1 MQMRYLIYIY
11 SIVAAIS
18 CNYSRLPGPV
28 EKKSDKEEM
37 VDVNKYLVQKD
48 NERIENYIERK
59 RLVMN
64 QTSSGL
70 WYSITK
76 EGTGVNYTDGSKVY
90 FEFESSLLDG
100 TPCYSSQESGPKAAV
115 IGKSEI
121 ESGLNEGLKL
131 LKPGSEA
138 IFILP
143 PYLAFGLLG
152 DGKVIPARS
161 VIVYKIKVI
170 GSN

>member
-1 MQMRYLIYIY
+1 MRYLVYIFA
-11 SIVAAIS
+11 IVVAFS
-18 CNYSRLPGPV
+18 CNNSNQPGPV
-28 EKKSDKEEM
+28 EKKNGNEEM
-37 VDVNKYLVQKD
+37 IAINKYLVEKD

-59 RLVMN
+59 KLVMN

-76 EGTGVNYTDGSKVY
+76 EGTGEMYTDGSIVN

-100 TPCYSSQESGPKAAV
+100 TTCYSSEESGPRAAV

-131 LKPGSEA
+131 LKLGSEA

-152 DGKVIPARS
+152 DGKLIPSRS